1 MSQKFSTFVHMINN
15 KSNIEM
21 QLATY
26 KSMLTKASND
36 LAKSKQLV
44 GLLKQQIEQGNTELS
59 EELDKANER
68 ISMLSEDLSDAN
80 ARIYVLEVALTQ
92 AESDN
97 SELRAEVSRLH
108 SKADD
113 YEKANALLDI
123 ADKAQVDYKTIIEVL
138 LHRKFAHNSDM
149 TKLLNGVLDTS
160 DAEVNE
166 LGLDG
171 LKKKIS
177 DAADEALDEKH
188 KEEES
193 KASSAPEQPAVKL
206 PKKTEKEKQES
217 DSQLPRKRYTTTAR
231 VLKSFGIDK
240 SDLPENAKVIIR
252 KGKKDMWVVRLFF
265 YQKQEVYCK
274 EYKIAR
280 FNVPGSDPQSS
291 KYPQSIIKGN
301 PLMPS
306 FCRFYLESK
315 FAYHLSEN
323 RLLDMLS
330 QMGMKVAQS
339 TLNGWMQQ
347 IMTYLRERLGP
358 VMLERIRQCVYT
370 QNDES
375 RIVVRSRESKED
387 KFKYNVEY
395 IHAALSMEAKLCVM
409 EYKEGSRSH
418 SVQEDAIFKDSCIR
432 VFTADRAVLYE
443 TIEKDMEEM
452 GLVRTACWFHARH
465 RFVDAYIS
473 DHRVRVIILMMNYL
487 FQIERESKI
496 RKHTAKQRR
505 RFRLKYSASIVGKL
519 MKLLKKI
526 KLDSSYGAMVQ
537 RAVNYVLDD
546 EKAFKVF
553 LQDGRVEMHNNAV
566 ERMFRHLAMGRR
578 NWIHTGSH
586 LGAENIAFMFSLFES
601 CKLNDINF
609 GDYIEDILT
618 RLMEGEQDFM
628 SLIPCNYNSNK
639 KVNVKA
645 A

>member
-1 MSQKFSTFVHMINN
+1 MSQKFSTFVNMINN

-149 TKLLNGVLDTS
+149 TNLLNGVLDTS

-188 KEEES
+188 KDEES

-206 PKKTEKEKQES
+206 PKKTEKEKQKS

-358 VMLERIRQCVYT
+358 VI
-370 QNDES
+370 
-375 RIVVRSRESKED
+375 
-387 KFKYNVEY
+387 
-395 IHAALSMEAKLCVM
+395 
-409 EYKEGSRSH
+409 
-418 SVQEDAIFKDSCIR
+418 
-432 VFTADRAVLYE
+432 TADRAVLYE
-443 TIEKDMEEM
+443 TIEKDLEEM

-487 FQIERESKI
+487 FQIERESKL

-578 NWIHTGSH
+578 NWMHTGSH

-639 KVNVKA
+639 KVNVKVA
-645 A
+645 

>member
-1 MSQKFSTFVHMINN
+1 MSQKFSTFVNMINN

-149 TKLLNGVLDTS
+149 TNLLNGVLDTS

-188 KEEES
+188 KDEES
-193 KASSAPEQPAVKL
+193 KASSPPEQPAVKL
-206 PKKTEKEKQES
+206 PKKTEKEKQKS

-358 VMLERIRQCVYT
+358 VI
-370 QNDES
+370 
-375 RIVVRSRESKED
+375 
-387 KFKYNVEY
+387 
-395 IHAALSMEAKLCVM
+395 
-409 EYKEGSRSH
+409 
-418 SVQEDAIFKDSCIR
+418 
-432 VFTADRAVLYE
+432 TADRAVLYE
-443 TIEKDMEEM
+443 TIEKDLEEM

-473 DHRVRVIILMMNYL
+473 DHRVRVIVLMMNYL
-487 FQIERESKI
+487 FQIERESKL

-578 NWIHTGSH
+578 NWMHTGSH

>member
-149 TKLLNGVLDTS
+149 TNLLNGVLDTS

-188 KEEES
+188 KDEES

-358 VMLERIRQCVYT
+358 VI
-370 QNDES
+370 
-375 RIVVRSRESKED
+375 
-387 KFKYNVEY
+387 
-395 IHAALSMEAKLCVM
+395 
-409 EYKEGSRSH
+409 
-418 SVQEDAIFKDSCIR
+418 
-432 VFTADRAVLYE
+432 TADRAVLYE
-443 TIEKDMEEM
+443 TIEKDLEEM

-505 RFRLKYSASIVGKL
+505 RFRFKYSASIVGKL

-578 NWIHTGSH
+578 NWLHTGSH

>member
-44 GLLKQQIEQGNTELS
+44 GLLKQQIEQGNAELS

-149 TKLLNGVLDTS
+149 TNLLNGVLDTS

-188 KEEES
+188 KDEES

-358 VMLERIRQCVYT
+358 VIT
-370 QNDES
+370 
-375 RIVVRSRESKED
+375 
-387 KFKYNVEY
+387 
-395 IHAALSMEAKLCVM
+395 AA
-409 EYKEGSRSH
+409 
-418 SVQEDAIFKDSCIR
+418 
-432 VFTADRAVLYE
+432 RAVLYE
-443 TIEKDMEEM
+443 TIEKDLEEM

-505 RFRLKYSASIVGKL
+505 RFRFKYSASIVGKL

-578 NWIHTGSH
+578 NWLHTGSH

>member
-1 MSQKFSTFVHMINN
+1 
-15 KSNIEM
+15 M

-149 TKLLNGVLDTS
+149 TNLLNGVLDTS

-188 KEEES
+188 KDEES
-193 KASSAPEQPAVKL
+193 KASSASEQPAVKL
-206 PKKTEKEKQES
+206 PKKTEKEKQKS

-358 VMLERIRQCVYT
+358 V
-370 QNDES
+370 
-375 RIVVRSRESKED
+375 
-387 KFKYNVEY
+387 
-395 IHAALSMEAKLCVM
+395 
-409 EYKEGSRSH
+409 
-418 SVQEDAIFKDSCIR
+418 
-432 VFTADRAVLYE
+432 FTADRAVLYE
-443 TIEKDMEEM
+443 TIEKDLEEM

-487 FQIERESKI
+487 FQIERESKL

-578 NWIHTGSH
+578 NWMHTGSH

>member
-1 MSQKFSTFVHMINN
+1 MSQKFSTFVNMINN

-149 TKLLNGVLDTS
+149 TNLLNGVLDTS

-188 KEEES
+188 KDEES

-206 PKKTEKEKQES
+206 PKKTEKEKQKS

-358 VMLERIRQCVYT
+358 VI
-370 QNDES
+370 
-375 RIVVRSRESKED
+375 
-387 KFKYNVEY
+387 
-395 IHAALSMEAKLCVM
+395 
-409 EYKEGSRSH
+409 
-418 SVQEDAIFKDSCIR
+418 
-432 VFTADRAVLYE
+432 TADRAVLYE
-443 TIEKDMEEM
+443 TIEKDLEEM

-487 FQIERESKI
+487 FQIERESKL

-578 NWIHTGSH
+578 NWMHTGSH

-618 RLMEGEQDFM
+618 RLIEGEQDFM

-639 KVNVKA
+639 KVNVKVA
-645 A
+645 

>member
-1 MSQKFSTFVHMINN
+1 MSQKFSTFVNMINN

-68 ISMLSEDLSDAN
+68 ISMLSEDLS
-80 ARIYVLEVALTQ
+80 
-92 AESDN
+92 
-97 SELRAEVSRLH
+97 
-108 SKADD
+108 
-113 YEKANALLDI
+113 
-123 ADKAQVDYKTIIEVL
+123 
-138 LHRKFAHNSDM
+138 
-149 TKLLNGVLDTS
+149 
-160 DAEVNE
+160 
-166 LGLDG
+166 
-171 LKKKIS
+171 
-177 DAADEALDEKH
+177 
-188 KEEES
+188 
-193 KASSAPEQPAVKL
+193 
-206 PKKTEKEKQES
+206 
-217 DSQLPRKRYTTTAR
+217 
-231 VLKSFGIDK
+231 
-240 SDLPENAKVIIR
+240 
-252 KGKKDMWVVRLFF
+252 
-265 YQKQEVYCK
+265 
-274 EYKIAR
+274 
-280 FNVPGSDPQSS
+280 
-291 KYPQSIIKGN
+291 
-301 PLMPS
+301 
-306 FCRFYLESK
+306 
-315 FAYHLSEN
+315 
-323 RLLDMLS
+323 
-330 QMGMKVAQS
+330 
-339 TLNGWMQQ
+339 
-347 IMTYLRERLGP
+347 
-358 VMLERIRQCVYT
+358 
-370 QNDES
+370 
-375 RIVVRSRESKED
+375 VVRSRESKED

-443 TIEKDMEEM
+443 TIEKDLEEM

-487 FQIERESKI
+487 FQIERESKL

-578 NWIHTGSH
+578 NWMHTGSH

>member
-1 MSQKFSTFVHMINN
+1 MSQKFSTFVNMINN

-80 ARIYVLEVALTQ
+80 ARIYVL
-92 AESDN
+92 
-97 SELRAEVSRLH
+97 
-108 SKADD
+108 
-113 YEKANALLDI
+113 
-123 ADKAQVDYKTIIEVL
+123 
-138 LHRKFAHNSDM
+138 
-149 TKLLNGVLDTS
+149 DTS

-188 KEEES
+188 KDEES

-206 PKKTEKEKQES
+206 PKKTEKEKQKS

-339 TLNGWMQQ
+339 TL
-347 IMTYLRERLGP
+347 
-358 VMLERIRQCVYT
+358 
-370 QNDES
+370 
-375 RIVVRSRESKED
+375 
-387 KFKYNVEY
+387 
-395 IHAALSMEAKLCVM
+395 
-409 EYKEGSRSH
+409 
-418 SVQEDAIFKDSCIR
+418 SVQLAGSMPAIASWMLIS
-432 VFTADRAVLYE
+432 L
-443 TIEKDMEEM
+443 TI
-452 GLVRTACWFHARH
+452 VC
-465 RFVDAYIS
+465 V
-473 DHRVRVIILMMNYL
+473 
-487 FQIERESKI
+487 
-496 RKHTAKQRR
+496 
-505 RFRLKYSASIVGKL
+505 
-519 MKLLKKI
+519 
-526 KLDSSYGAMVQ
+526 
-537 RAVNYVLDD
+537 
-546 EKAFKVF
+546 
-553 LQDGRVEMHNNAV
+553 
-566 ERMFRHLAMGRR
+566 
-578 NWIHTGSH
+578 
-586 LGAENIAFMFSLFES
+586 
-601 CKLNDINF
+601 
-609 GDYIEDILT
+609 
-618 RLMEGEQDFM
+618 
-628 SLIPCNYNSNK
+628 
-639 KVNVKA
+639 
-645 A
+645 

>member
-1 MSQKFSTFVHMINN
+1 MSQKFSTFVNMINN

-80 ARIYVLEVALTQ
+80 ARIYVL
-92 AESDN
+92 
-97 SELRAEVSRLH
+97 
-108 SKADD
+108 
-113 YEKANALLDI
+113 
-123 ADKAQVDYKTIIEVL
+123 
-138 LHRKFAHNSDM
+138 
-149 TKLLNGVLDTS
+149 DTS

-188 KEEES
+188 KDEES

-206 PKKTEKEKQES
+206 PKETEKEKQKS

-315 FAYHLSEN
+315 L
-323 RLLDMLS
+323 
-330 QMGMKVAQS
+330 
-339 TLNGWMQQ
+339 
-347 IMTYLRERLGP
+347 
-358 VMLERIRQCVYT
+358 
-370 QNDES
+370 
-375 RIVVRSRESKED
+375 
-387 KFKYNVEY
+387 
-395 IHAALSMEAKLCVM
+395 
-409 EYKEGSRSH
+409 
-418 SVQEDAIFKDSCIR
+418 
-432 VFTADRAVLYE
+432 
-443 TIEKDMEEM
+443 
-452 GLVRTACWFHARH
+452 
-465 RFVDAYIS
+465 
-473 DHRVRVIILMMNYL
+473 
-487 FQIERESKI
+487 

-505 RFRLKYSASIVGKL
+505 RFILKYSASIVGKL

-578 NWIHTGSH
+578 NWMHTGSH

>member
-1 MSQKFSTFVHMINN
+1 MSQKFSSFVNMINN
-15 KSNIEM
+15 KSNIEI

-113 YEKANALLDI
+113 FEKANALLDI

-149 TKLLNGVLDTS
+149 TNLLNGVLDTS

-188 KEEES
+188 KDEES

-358 VMLERIRQCVYT
+358 VI
-370 QNDES
+370 
-375 RIVVRSRESKED
+375 
-387 KFKYNVEY
+387 
-395 IHAALSMEAKLCVM
+395 
-409 EYKEGSRSH
+409 
-418 SVQEDAIFKDSCIR
+418 
-432 VFTADRAVLYE
+432 TADRAVLYE
-443 TIEKDMEEM
+443 TIEKDLEEM

-505 RFRLKYSASIVGKL
+505 RFRFKYSASIVGKL

-578 NWIHTGSH
+578 NWMHTGSH

>member
-160 DAEVNE
+160 DAEVSE

-274 EYKIAR
+274 EYKIAC

-358 VMLERIRQCVYT
+358 VI
-370 QNDES
+370 
-375 RIVVRSRESKED
+375 
-387 KFKYNVEY
+387 
-395 IHAALSMEAKLCVM
+395 
-409 EYKEGSRSH
+409 
-418 SVQEDAIFKDSCIR
+418 
-432 VFTADRAVLYE
+432 TADRAVLYE
-443 TIEKDMEEM
+443 TIEKDLEEM

-496 RKHTAKQRR
+496 HKHTAKQRR

-578 NWIHTGSH
+578 NWMHTGSH

-618 RLMEGEQDFM
+618 RLMEGG
-628 SLIPCNYNSNK
+628 SKTSCP
-639 KVNVKA
+639 
-645 A
+645 

>member
-1 MSQKFSTFVHMINN
+1 
-15 KSNIEM
+15 M

-113 YEKANALLDI
+113 FEKANALLDI

-160 DAEVNE
+160 DAEVSE

-301 PLMPS
+301 LLMPS
-306 FCRFYLESK
+306 FCRFYLKSK
-315 FAYHLSEN
+315 FAYHLSEK

-358 VMLERIRQCVYT
+358 VI
-370 QNDES
+370 
-375 RIVVRSRESKED
+375 
-387 KFKYNVEY
+387 
-395 IHAALSMEAKLCVM
+395 
-409 EYKEGSRSH
+409 
-418 SVQEDAIFKDSCIR
+418 
-432 VFTADRAVLYE
+432 TADRAVLYE
-443 TIEKDMEEM
+443 TIEKDLEEM

-473 DHRVRVIILMMNYL
+473 DHRVRVIVLMMNYL

-578 NWIHTGSH
+578 NWMHTGSH

-618 RLMEGEQDFM
+618 RLMEGEQDFV

>member
-1 MSQKFSTFVHMINN
+1 
-15 KSNIEM
+15 M

-36 LAKSKQLV
+36 LVKSKQLV

-59 EELDKANER
+59 EELDKANGR

-188 KEEES
+188 KE
-193 KASSAPEQPAVKL
+193 
-206 PKKTEKEKQES
+206 
-217 DSQLPRKRYTTTAR
+217 
-231 VLKSFGIDK
+231 
-240 SDLPENAKVIIR
+240 
-252 KGKKDMWVVRLFF
+252 
-265 YQKQEVYCK
+265 
-274 EYKIAR
+274 
-280 FNVPGSDPQSS
+280 
-291 KYPQSIIKGN
+291 
-301 PLMPS
+301 
-306 FCRFYLESK
+306 
-315 FAYHLSEN
+315 
-323 RLLDMLS
+323 
-330 QMGMKVAQS
+330 
-339 TLNGWMQQ
+339 
-347 IMTYLRERLGP
+347 
-358 VMLERIRQCVYT
+358 
-370 QNDES
+370 
-375 RIVVRSRESKED
+375 
-387 KFKYNVEY
+387 
-395 IHAALSMEAKLCVM
+395 
-409 EYKEGSRSH
+409 GSRSH

-432 VFTADRAVLYE
+432 VFTADRAVLYV
-443 TIEKDMEEM
+443 TIEKDLEEM
-452 GLVRTACWFHARH
+452 GLVRTACWFYARH

-566 ERMFRHLAMGRR
+566 ERMFRHLALGRR
-578 NWIHTGSH
+578 NWMHTGSH

-609 GDYIEDILT
+609 GVYIEDILT

>member
-1 MSQKFSTFVHMINN
+1 MINN
-15 KSNIEM
+15 KSNIEV

-26 KSMLTKASND
+26 KLMLTKASND

-149 TKLLNGVLDTS
+149 TNLLNGVLDTS

-188 KEEES
+188 KDEES
-193 KASSAPEQPAVKL
+193 KASSAPEQPVVKL

-301 PLMPS
+301 LLMPS

-315 FAYHLSEN
+315 FAYHLSEK

-358 VMLERIRQCVYT
+358 VI
-370 QNDES
+370 
-375 RIVVRSRESKED
+375 
-387 KFKYNVEY
+387 
-395 IHAALSMEAKLCVM
+395 
-409 EYKEGSRSH
+409 
-418 SVQEDAIFKDSCIR
+418 
-432 VFTADRAVLYE
+432 TADRAVLYE
-443 TIEKDMEEM
+443 TIEKDLEEM

-578 NWIHTGSH
+578 NWMHTGSH

>member
-1 MSQKFSTFVHMINN
+1 MSQKFSTFVNMINN

-59 EELDKANER
+59 EELDKANEC

-149 TKLLNGVLDTS
+149 TNLLNGVLDTS

-188 KEEES
+188 KDEES

-206 PKKTEKEKQES
+206 PKKTEKEKQKS

-358 VMLERIRQCVYT
+358 VI
-370 QNDES
+370 
-375 RIVVRSRESKED
+375 
-387 KFKYNVEY
+387 
-395 IHAALSMEAKLCVM
+395 
-409 EYKEGSRSH
+409 
-418 SVQEDAIFKDSCIR
+418 
-432 VFTADRAVLYE
+432 TADRAVLYE
-443 TIEKDMEEM
+443 TIEKDLEEM

-487 FQIERESKI
+487 FQIERESKL

-578 NWIHTGSH
+578 NWMHTGSH

>member
-160 DAEVNE
+160 DAEVSE

-274 EYKIAR
+274 EYKIAC

-301 PLMPS
+301 LLMPS

-358 VMLERIRQCVYT
+358 VI
-370 QNDES
+370 
-375 RIVVRSRESKED
+375 
-387 KFKYNVEY
+387 
-395 IHAALSMEAKLCVM
+395 
-409 EYKEGSRSH
+409 
-418 SVQEDAIFKDSCIR
+418 
-432 VFTADRAVLYE
+432 TADRAVLYE
-443 TIEKDMEEM
+443 TIEKDLEEM

-496 RKHTAKQRR
+496 HKHTAKQRR

-578 NWIHTGSH
+578 NWMHTGSH

>member
-1 MSQKFSTFVHMINN
+1 MSQKFSTFVNMINN

-80 ARIYVLEVALTQ
+80 VRIYVLEVALTQ

-149 TKLLNGVLDTS
+149 TNLLNGVLDTS

-188 KEEES
+188 KAEES

-206 PKKTEKEKQES
+206 PKKTEKEKQKS

-358 VMLERIRQCVYT
+358 VI
-370 QNDES
+370 
-375 RIVVRSRESKED
+375 
-387 KFKYNVEY
+387 
-395 IHAALSMEAKLCVM
+395 
-409 EYKEGSRSH
+409 
-418 SVQEDAIFKDSCIR
+418 
-432 VFTADRAVLYE
+432 TADRAVLYE
-443 TIEKDMEEM
+443 TIEKDLEEM

-487 FQIERESKI
+487 FQIERESKL

-578 NWIHTGSH
+578 NWMHTGSH

-639 KVNVKA
+639 KVNVKVA
-645 A
+645 

>member
-113 YEKANALLDI
+113 FEKANALLDI

-149 TKLLNGVLDTS
+149 TNLLNGVLDTS
-160 DAEVNE
+160 DAEVSE

-240 SDLPENAKVIIR
+240 SNLPENAKVIIR

-301 PLMPS
+301 LLMPS
-306 FCRFYLESK
+306 FCRFYLKSK
-315 FAYHLSEN
+315 FAYHLSEK

-358 VMLERIRQCVYT
+358 VI
-370 QNDES
+370 
-375 RIVVRSRESKED
+375 
-387 KFKYNVEY
+387 
-395 IHAALSMEAKLCVM
+395 
-409 EYKEGSRSH
+409 
-418 SVQEDAIFKDSCIR
+418 
-432 VFTADRAVLYE
+432 TADRAVLYE
-443 TIEKDMEEM
+443 TIEKDLEEM

-526 KLDSSYGAMVQ
+526 KLDSSYSAMVQ

-578 NWIHTGSH
+578 NWMHTGSH

>member
-1 MSQKFSTFVHMINN
+1 MSQKFSTFVNMINN

-149 TKLLNGVLDTS
+149 TNLLNGVLDTS

-188 KEEES
+188 KDEES

-206 PKKTEKEKQES
+206 PKKTEKEKQKS
-217 DSQLPRKRYTTTAR
+217 DSQLSRKRYTTTAR

-306 FCRFYLESK
+306 FCRFYLE
-315 FAYHLSEN
+315 L
-323 RLLDMLS
+323 
-330 QMGMKVAQS
+330 
-339 TLNGWMQQ
+339 
-347 IMTYLRERLGP
+347 
-358 VMLERIRQCVYT
+358 
-370 QNDES
+370 
-375 RIVVRSRESKED
+375 
-387 KFKYNVEY
+387 
-395 IHAALSMEAKLCVM
+395 KL
-409 EYKEGSRSH
+409 
-418 SVQEDAIFKDSCIR
+418 
-432 VFTADRAVLYE
+432 
-443 TIEKDMEEM
+443 
-452 GLVRTACWFHARH
+452 
-465 RFVDAYIS
+465 
-473 DHRVRVIILMMNYL
+473 
-487 FQIERESKI
+487 

-578 NWIHTGSH
+578 NWMHTGSH

>member
-1 MSQKFSTFVHMINN
+1 
-15 KSNIEM
+15 M

-44 GLLKQQIEQGNTELS
+44 GLLKQQIEQGDTELS
-59 EELDKANER
+59 EDLDKANER

-160 DAEVNE
+160 DAEVSE

-188 KEEES
+188 KDEES

-280 FNVPGSDPQSS
+280 FNVPGSDPQNS

-306 FCRFYLESK
+306 FCKFYLESK

-358 VMLERIRQCVYT
+358 VI
-370 QNDES
+370 
-375 RIVVRSRESKED
+375 
-387 KFKYNVEY
+387 
-395 IHAALSMEAKLCVM
+395 
-409 EYKEGSRSH
+409 
-418 SVQEDAIFKDSCIR
+418 
-432 VFTADRAVLYE
+432 TADRAVLYE
-443 TIEKDMEEM
+443 
-452 GLVRTACWFHARH
+452 
-465 RFVDAYIS
+465 
-473 DHRVRVIILMMNYL
+473 
-487 FQIERESKI
+487 
-496 RKHTAKQRR
+496 
-505 RFRLKYSASIVGKL
+505 
-519 MKLLKKI
+519 
-526 KLDSSYGAMVQ
+526 
-537 RAVNYVLDD
+537 
-546 EKAFKVF
+546 AFKVF

-578 NWIHTGSH
+578 NWMHTGSH

>member
-1 MSQKFSTFVHMINN
+1 MINN
-15 KSNIEM
+15 QSGIEI
-21 QLATY
+21 QLAMY
-26 KSMLTKASND
+26 KSMLTNTRND

-44 GLLKQQIEQGNTELS
+44 SSLKQQIEEENADLQEELS
-59 EELDKANER
+59 KSQER
-68 ISMLSEDLSDAN
+68 ISMLQDDLSEAY
-80 ARIYVLEVALTQ
+80 ARIYTLEVALTQ
-92 AESDN
+92 SESDN
-97 SELRAEVSRLH
+97 ADLRSEVNQLH
-108 SKADD
+108 AKADD

-149 TKLLNGVLDTS
+149 TNLLNGMLDTS
-160 DAEVNE
+160 DAEVDE
-166 LGLDG
+166 MGLDG
-171 LKKKIS
+171 LRKKIS
-177 DAADEALDEKH
+177 DAADEALGEKH
-188 KEEES
+188 EAEES

-206 PKKTEKEKQES
+206 PKKTEKKKSES
-217 DSQLPRKRYTTTAR
+217 QGPRKRYTTTAR
-231 VLKSFGIDK
+231 VLKVFGIDK

-252 KGKKDMWVVRLFF
+252 KGKKDMWIVRLFF

-280 FNVPGSDPQSS
+280 FNVPGSDPQNS
-291 KYPQSIIKGN
+291 KYPKSIIKGN

-370 QNDES
+370 QNDGS
-375 RIVVRSRESKED
+375 RIVVRSRENRED

-443 TIEKDMEEM
+443 TIEKDLEEM

-473 DHRVRVIILMMNYL
+473 DHRVRVIIEMMNYL
-487 FQIERESKI
+487 FQIERESKL

-505 RFRLKYSASIVGKL
+505 RFRMKYSASIVGKL

-526 KLDSSYGAMVQ
+526 KLDTSYGAMVQ

-546 EKAFKVF
+546 EKAFKEF
-553 LQDGRVEMHNNAV
+553 LQDGRVEMHNNAI

-578 NWIHTGSH
+578 NWLHTGSH

-628 SLIPCNYNSNK
+628 SLIPCNYNLNK

>member
-1 MSQKFSTFVHMINN
+1 MSQKFSTFVNMINN

-149 TKLLNGVLDTS
+149 TNLLNGVLDTS

-188 KEEES
+188 KDEES

-206 PKKTEKEKQES
+206 PKKTEKEKQKS

-358 VMLERIRQCVYT
+358 VI
-370 QNDES
+370 
-375 RIVVRSRESKED
+375 
-387 KFKYNVEY
+387 
-395 IHAALSMEAKLCVM
+395 
-409 EYKEGSRSH
+409 
-418 SVQEDAIFKDSCIR
+418 
-432 VFTADRAVLYE
+432 TADRAVLYE
-443 TIEKDMEEM
+443 TIEKDLEEM

-526 KLDSSYGAMVQ
+526 RLDSSYGAMVQ

-578 NWIHTGSH
+578 NWMHTGSH

>member
-1 MSQKFSTFVHMINN
+1 MSQKFSTFVNMINN

-149 TKLLNGVLDTS
+149 TNLLNGVLDTS

-188 KEEES
+188 KDEES

-206 PKKTEKEKQES
+206 PKKTEKEKQKS

-358 VMLERIRQCVYT
+358 V
-370 QNDES
+370 
-375 RIVVRSRESKED
+375 
-387 KFKYNVEY
+387 
-395 IHAALSMEAKLCVM
+395 
-409 EYKEGSRSH
+409 
-418 SVQEDAIFKDSCIR
+418 
-432 VFTADRAVLYE
+432 FTADRAVLYE
-443 TIEKDMEEM
+443 TIEKDLEEM

-487 FQIERESKI
+487 FQIERESKL

-578 NWIHTGSH
+578 NWMHTGSH

>member
-1 MSQKFSTFVHMINN
+1 
-15 KSNIEM
+15 M

-36 LAKSKQLV
+36 LAKSKQLI
-44 GLLKQQIEQGNTELS
+44 GLLKQQIEQGDTELS
-59 EELDKANER
+59 EDLDKANER

-97 SELRAEVSRLH
+97 SDLRAEVSQLH

-149 TKLLNGVLDTS
+149 TNLLNGVLDTS

-358 VMLERIRQCVYT
+358 VI
-370 QNDES
+370 
-375 RIVVRSRESKED
+375 
-387 KFKYNVEY
+387 
-395 IHAALSMEAKLCVM
+395 
-409 EYKEGSRSH
+409 
-418 SVQEDAIFKDSCIR
+418 
-432 VFTADRAVLYE
+432 TADRAVLYE
-443 TIEKDMEEM
+443 TIEKDLEEM

-553 LQDGRVEMHNNAV
+553 LQNGRVEMHNNAV

-578 NWIHTGSH
+578 NWMHTGSH

-618 RLMEGEQDFM
+618 RLMEGEQGFM

>member
-149 TKLLNGVLDTS
+149 TNLLNGVLDTS

-188 KEEES
+188 KDEES

-301 PLMPS
+301 LLMPS

-323 RLLDMLS
+323 CLLDMLS

-358 VMLERIRQCVYT
+358 VI
-370 QNDES
+370 
-375 RIVVRSRESKED
+375 
-387 KFKYNVEY
+387 
-395 IHAALSMEAKLCVM
+395 
-409 EYKEGSRSH
+409 
-418 SVQEDAIFKDSCIR
+418 
-432 VFTADRAVLYE
+432 TADRAVLYE
-443 TIEKDMEEM
+443 TIEKDLEEM

-496 RKHTAKQRR
+496 RRHTAKQRR
-505 RFRLKYSASIVGKL
+505 RFRFKYSASIVGKL

-578 NWIHTGSH
+578 NWMHTGSH

>member
-1 MSQKFSTFVHMINN
+1 MSQKFSTFVNMINN

-149 TKLLNGVLDTS
+149 TNLLNGVLDTS

-188 KEEES
+188 KDEES

-206 PKKTEKEKQES
+206 PKKTEKEKQKS
-217 DSQLPRKRYTTTAR
+217 DSQLSRKRYTTTAR

-358 VMLERIRQCVYT
+358 VI
-370 QNDES
+370 
-375 RIVVRSRESKED
+375 
-387 KFKYNVEY
+387 
-395 IHAALSMEAKLCVM
+395 
-409 EYKEGSRSH
+409 
-418 SVQEDAIFKDSCIR
+418 
-432 VFTADRAVLYE
+432 TADRAVLYE
-443 TIEKDMEEM
+443 TIEKDLEEM

-487 FQIERESKI
+487 FQIERESKL

-578 NWIHTGSH
+578 NWMHTGSH
-586 LGAENIAFMFSLFES
+586 FGAENIAFMFSLFES

>member
-1 MSQKFSTFVHMINN
+1 MSQKFSTFVNMINN

-149 TKLLNGVLDTS
+149 TNLLNGVLDTS

-188 KEEES
+188 KDEES

-206 PKKTEKEKQES
+206 PKKTEKEKQKS

-301 PLMPS
+301 PLMPF

-315 FAYHLSEN
+315 L
-323 RLLDMLS
+323 
-330 QMGMKVAQS
+330 
-339 TLNGWMQQ
+339 
-347 IMTYLRERLGP
+347 
-358 VMLERIRQCVYT
+358 
-370 QNDES
+370 
-375 RIVVRSRESKED
+375 
-387 KFKYNVEY
+387 
-395 IHAALSMEAKLCVM
+395 
-409 EYKEGSRSH
+409 
-418 SVQEDAIFKDSCIR
+418 
-432 VFTADRAVLYE
+432 
-443 TIEKDMEEM
+443 
-452 GLVRTACWFHARH
+452 
-465 RFVDAYIS
+465 
-473 DHRVRVIILMMNYL
+473 
-487 FQIERESKI
+487 

-526 KLDSSYGAMVQ
+526 KLDSSYGAMVL

-578 NWIHTGSH
+578 NWMHTGSH

>member
-1 MSQKFSTFVHMINN
+1 MSQKFSTFVNMINN

-36 LAKSKQLV
+36 LAKSNQLV

-113 YEKANALLDI
+113 FEKANALLDI

-149 TKLLNGVLDTS
+149 TNLLNGVLDTS

-188 KEEES
+188 KDEES

-206 PKKTEKEKQES
+206 PKKTEKEKQKS

-274 EYKIAR
+274 EYKIAC

-330 QMGMKVAQS
+330 QMDMKVAQS

-358 VMLERIRQCVYT
+358 VI
-370 QNDES
+370 
-375 RIVVRSRESKED
+375 
-387 KFKYNVEY
+387 
-395 IHAALSMEAKLCVM
+395 
-409 EYKEGSRSH
+409 
-418 SVQEDAIFKDSCIR
+418 
-432 VFTADRAVLYE
+432 TADRAVLYE
-443 TIEKDMEEM
+443 TIEKDLEEM

-578 NWIHTGSH
+578 NWMHTGSH

>member
-1 MSQKFSTFVHMINN
+1 MSQKFSTFVNMINN

-149 TKLLNGVLDTS
+149 TNLLNGVLDTS

-188 KEEES
+188 KDEES

-206 PKKTEKEKQES
+206 PKKTEKEKQKS

-301 PLMPS
+301 PLIPS

-358 VMLERIRQCVYT
+358 VI
-370 QNDES
+370 
-375 RIVVRSRESKED
+375 
-387 KFKYNVEY
+387 
-395 IHAALSMEAKLCVM
+395 
-409 EYKEGSRSH
+409 
-418 SVQEDAIFKDSCIR
+418 
-432 VFTADRAVLYE
+432 TADRAVLYE
-443 TIEKDMEEM
+443 TIEKDLEEM

-487 FQIERESKI
+487 FQIERESKL

-578 NWIHTGSH
+578 NWMHTGSH
-586 LGAENIAFMFSLFES
+586 FGAENIAFMFSLFEI

>member
-1 MSQKFSTFVHMINN
+1 MSQKFSTFVNMINN

-149 TKLLNGVLDTS
+149 TNLLNGVLDTS

-188 KEEES
+188 KDEES

-206 PKKTEKEKQES
+206 PKKTEKEKQKS

-358 VMLERIRQCVYT
+358 VI
-370 QNDES
+370 
-375 RIVVRSRESKED
+375 
-387 KFKYNVEY
+387 
-395 IHAALSMEAKLCVM
+395 
-409 EYKEGSRSH
+409 
-418 SVQEDAIFKDSCIR
+418 
-432 VFTADRAVLYE
+432 TADRAVLYE
-443 TIEKDMEEM
+443 TIEKDLEEM

-473 DHRVRVIILMMNYL
+473 DHRVRVIVLMMNYL

-496 RKHTAKQRR
+496 RRHTAKQRR
-505 RFRLKYSASIVGKL
+505 RFIFKYSASIVGKL

-578 NWIHTGSH
+578 NWMHTGSH

-639 KVNVKA
+639 KVNVKVA
-645 A
+645 

>member
-149 TKLLNGVLDTS
+149 TNLLNGVLDTS

-188 KEEES
+188 KDEES

-358 VMLERIRQCVYT
+358 VI
-370 QNDES
+370 
-375 RIVVRSRESKED
+375 
-387 KFKYNVEY
+387 
-395 IHAALSMEAKLCVM
+395 
-409 EYKEGSRSH
+409 
-418 SVQEDAIFKDSCIR
+418 
-432 VFTADRAVLYE
+432 TADRAVLYE
-443 TIEKDMEEM
+443 TIEKDLEEM

-578 NWIHTGSH
+578 NWLHTGSH

>member
-1 MSQKFSTFVHMINN
+1 MSQFFSTFAHMINN

-21 QLATY
+21 QLAMY
-26 KSMLTKASND
+26 KSMLTNTRNA

-44 GLLKQQIEQGNTELS
+44 SLLKQQVEEENAGLQ
-59 EELDKANER
+59 EELDKAKER
-68 ISMLSEDLSDAN
+68 ISMLHDELSDAY
-80 ARIYVLEVALTQ
+80 ARIYTLEVALTQ

-97 SELRAEVSRLH
+97 SDLRAEVSRLH
-108 SKADD
+108 TKADD

-166 LGLDG
+166 IGLDG
-171 LKKKIS
+171 LKQKIS
-177 DAADEALDEKH
+177 DAADEALGEKH
-188 KEEES
+188 EADDA
-193 KASSAPEQPAVKL
+193 KASPAPENPNVKL
-206 PKKTEKEKQES
+206 PKKTEKQKPEDQG
-217 DSQLPRKRYTTTAR
+217 PRKRYTTTAR
-231 VLKSFGIDK
+231 VLRTFGIDK

-252 KGKKDMWVVRLFF
+252 KGKKDMWIVRLFF

-291 KYPQSIIKGN
+291 KYPKSIIKGN

-347 IMTYLRERLGP
+347 IMTYLRERLDP

-375 RIVVRSRESKED
+375 RIIVRSRESKED

-418 SVQEDAIFKDSCIR
+418 SVQEAAIFKNSCIR

-443 TIEKDMEEM
+443 TIAKDLEEM

-473 DHRVRVIILMMNYL
+473 DHRVRVIIEMMNYL
-487 FQIERESKI
+487 FQIERESKL

-537 RAVNYVLDD
+537 RAVSYVLDD
-546 EKAFKVF
+546 EKAFKEF
-553 LQDGRVEMHNNAV
+553 LQDGHVEMHNNAV

-578 NWIHTGSH
+578 NWLHTGSH

-628 SLIPCNYNSNK
+628 SLIPCNYKSNK
-639 KVNVKA
+639 NVNVKA

>member
-1 MSQKFSTFVHMINN
+1 
-15 KSNIEM
+15 M

-113 YEKANALLDI
+113 FEKANALLDI

-160 DAEVNE
+160 DAEVSE

-240 SDLPENAKVIIR
+240 SNLPENAKVIIR

-301 PLMPS
+301 LLMPS
-306 FCRFYLESK
+306 FCRFYLKSK
-315 FAYHLSEN
+315 FAYHLSEK

-358 VMLERIRQCVYT
+358 VI
-370 QNDES
+370 
-375 RIVVRSRESKED
+375 
-387 KFKYNVEY
+387 
-395 IHAALSMEAKLCVM
+395 
-409 EYKEGSRSH
+409 
-418 SVQEDAIFKDSCIR
+418 
-432 VFTADRAVLYE
+432 TADRAVLYE
-443 TIEKDMEEM
+443 TIEKDLEEM

-473 DHRVRVIILMMNYL
+473 DHRVRVIVLMMNYL

-578 NWIHTGSH
+578 NWMHTGSH

>member
-1 MSQKFSTFVHMINN
+1 
-15 KSNIEM
+15 M

-149 TKLLNGVLDTS
+149 TNLLNGVLDTS

-188 KEEES
+188 KDGES

-206 PKKTEKEKQES
+206 PKKTEKEKQKS

-358 VMLERIRQCVYT
+358 VI
-370 QNDES
+370 
-375 RIVVRSRESKED
+375 
-387 KFKYNVEY
+387 
-395 IHAALSMEAKLCVM
+395 
-409 EYKEGSRSH
+409 
-418 SVQEDAIFKDSCIR
+418 
-432 VFTADRAVLYE
+432 TADRAVLYE
-443 TIEKDMEEM
+443 TIEKDLEEM

-487 FQIERESKI
+487 FQIERESKL

-578 NWIHTGSH
+578 NWMHTGSH

-601 CKLNDINF
+601 CKLNEINF